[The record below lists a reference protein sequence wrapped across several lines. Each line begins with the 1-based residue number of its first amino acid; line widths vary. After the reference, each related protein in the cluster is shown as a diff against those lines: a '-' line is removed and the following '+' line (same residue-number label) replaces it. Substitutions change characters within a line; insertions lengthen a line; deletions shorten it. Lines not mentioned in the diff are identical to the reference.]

1 MKQIED
7 YILVKKIG
15 EGTFDK
21 VYLDNK
27 NNSYKL
33 FAIKKIEKNKT
44 KDKHIIKNL
53 RNEIKILGIL
63 RHPNIVNLESVKMTQ
78 NNY

>member
-15 EGTFDK
+15 EGTFGE
-21 VYLDNK
+21 VYLANK

-33 FAIKKIEKNKT
+33 LNT
-44 KDKHIIKNL
+44 
-53 RNEIKILGIL
+53 R
-63 RHPNIVNLESVKMTQ
+63 
-78 NNY
+78 